1 MSFKLSNPLSFM
13 LSILILFSTFYSA
26 ANGILKLTGFVS
38 VMLLLSFN
46 LFFIYFYM
54 MTKANRNLYIENRKI
69 YMAFI
74 LYTIWIGI
82 GVLYSEERK
91 QGIQI
96 LLLSIFYMSLLIT
109 IPNLKLTAIN
119 RKIINSIILI
129 FFILNFVYISI
140 FYNSSRFSFYF
151 SNPNSYAAF
160 MYYLMFLFLMTFTTV
175 KMFKLIKVL
184 FVLFVTIVVA
194 WLTQSLTMVLC
205 FVLSLTIIGSWKL
218 ITRNKLIYKLFL
230 YTVLISIIAF
240 TYLYPLISF
249 NHSFDNI
256 NQLFLEYTGQRFY
269 SGRNKVWFDLIQL
282 GSKNNLFGY
291 GTGVLP
297 KDLFRTDLSSH
308 NLYLQIYI
316 QNGLISL
323 LLLFFIINGIWNKI
337 YKYKEN
343 PSSKIFAGLFIGII
357 VHQTFEVTLLQNNI
371 SIGTLQWILVAIGL
385 NSLIGRKEHKIEQS
399 VQ

>member
-13 LSILILFSTFYSA
+13 FSMLILFSTLYSA
-26 ANGILKLTGFVS
+26 ANSVLKLTGFFS

-54 MTKANRNLYIENRKI
+54 IIKKNQNLYADNSKI
-69 YMAFI
+69 YIAFL
-74 LYTIWIGI
+74 LYVIWIGI
-82 GVLYSEERK
+82 GVLYSEEKK

-96 LLLSIFYMSLLIT
+96 LLLSILYISLLIT
-109 IPNLKLTAIN
+109 IPNLKLTIIN
-119 RKIINSIILI
+119 KKIINSIILI
-129 FFILNFVYISI
+129 FFILNFIYISI
-140 FYNSSRFSFYF
+140 FYNTSRFSFYF

-160 MYYLMFLFLMTFTTV
+160 MYYLMFLFLMTFTTF
-175 KMFKLIKVL
+175 KMFKLIKIL
-184 FVLFVTIVVA
+184 FVLSITLTVA

-205 FVLSLTIIGSWKL
+205 FVISLTIIGSWKL
-218 ITRNKLIYKLFL
+218 ITRNKLTYKLFF
-230 YTVLISIIAF
+230 YTVLGSIIAF

-269 SGRNKVWFDLIQL
+269 SGRNKVWFDLIEL
-282 GSKNNLFGY
+282 GSKNNFLGY

-316 QNGLISL
+316 QNGLTSL
-323 LLLFFIINGIWNKI
+323 VILFLIINGIWNKI

-343 PSSKIFAGLFIGII
+343 PNSKIFASVFIGII

-371 SIGTLQWILVAIGL
+371 SIGTLQWILIAIGL
-385 NSLIGRKEHKIEQS
+385 NSISDRKENKIEKSIQ
-399 VQ
+399 